1 MPNILNKVT
10 SDKLLSLIQ
19 TENYVGRIYSIDYEN
34 ALVLTNDAWK
44 QKVNGVPQNAFLI
57 ATTIEPSKYNE
68 TDEFDKE
75 VILLRVNGSCKL
87 PQDDDN
93 IRTKLDSIQ
102 NKTAT
107 YTAEQPDVLTQNLLQ
122 FSGLHC
128 RVLGTFYMKNQELQ
142 LGSDIENF
150 SSSLTQAVYLPKGEA
165 LKTIVNYVDPIRANK
180 SKEDF
185 KKMGIECEVEP
196 FEIGTVRYTSSDRL
210 QRREQEDLVPV
221 VIQPADF
228 LARRTAVLGMTRTG
242 KSNMVKQT
250 VSVVKKVS
258 NDANLKIGQLIFD
271 INGEYANANNQDN
284 GAISDIFKDDCVRY
298 RMMKTENFESL
309 LTNFYEQLEDGFQI
323 ISEVVKEEKAS
334 IAQDITTFI
343 NSFSTA
349 APEEEHEKKRYNVK
363 IALYKALL
371 YKSGFATNG
380 GEKVFFEANKGIV
393 QLLQDE
399 DNIDDNESSQDT
411 LFPQD
416 EVSNKI
422 NVKNPKLGLSIKETL
437 DWFSTLR
444 EKAVSKA
451 EKINKEKNHS
461 ENKKLWFEML
471 PSSTKG
477 KLWLDDVC
485 VAMLNM
491 IAQKNSSNSPMY
503 GYKCLFSAIKY
514 HTAERKSPV
523 SKEIYDYLNQGK
535 IVILDLSVGIA
546 TMREKIST
554 DLAKYIFNTSMNSF
568 TKGDNPPYIMI
579 YIEEAHNLIGKGM
592 PLTDM
597 WPRIAKEGAKYKIG
611 LVYATQEV
619 SSVHP
624 NILSNTENWFVSHLN
639 SENEI
644 KELDKFY
651 DFADFHKS
659 LLRAQDVGF
668 TRVKTLSSSFVVPV
682 QINKFDPEKWRN
694 K

>member
-1 MPNILNKVT
+1 MPSILSQVS
-10 SDKLLSLIQ
+10 SDKLVSLIKK
-19 TENYVGRIYSIDYEN
+19 ENIVGYVYKIDYDD
-34 ALVLTNDAWK
+34 ALVLTNDRWK
-44 QKVNGVPQNAFLI
+44 IEVGGVPQNSFLV
-57 ATTIEPSKYNE
+57 ATAIEPSRYNE

-102 NKTAT
+102 NKTAP
-107 YTAEQPDVLTQNLLQ
+107 YSDEQTDILTQKILQ
-122 FSGLHC
+122 YSGLQC
-128 RVLGTFYMKNQELQ
+128 RVLGTFYMKNQQLQ

-150 SSSLTQAVYLPKGEA
+150 SSSGTLNVYLPKGEA
-165 LKTIVNYVDPIRANK
+165 LETIVNYVDPIRASK

-185 KKMGIECEVEP
+185 KRMGINVDVEP
-196 FEIGTVRYTSSDRL
+196 FKIGTVRYTSSDRL
-210 QRREQEDLVPV
+210 QRRDKNDFVPV
-221 VIQPADF
+221 TIQPADF

-258 NDANLKIGQLIFD
+258 TDANLKIGQLIFD
-271 INGEYANANNQDN
+271 INGEYANANKQDN
-284 GAISDIFKDDCVRY
+284 GAISDIFENDCVRY
-298 RMMKTENFESL
+298 RMMKTDGFRNL
-309 LTNFYEQLEDGFQI
+309 LNNFYEQ
-323 ISEVVKEEKAS
+323 ISEGFSIICDQIKNDGNAS
-334 IAQDITTFI
+334 AGDIQNFMTA
-343 NSFSTA
+343 SFDEPDQNDWGTHNRWLLKTA
-349 APEEEHEKKRYNVK
+349 IYRC
-363 IALYKALL
+363 LL
-371 YKSGFATNG
+371 F
-380 GEKVFFEANKGIV
+380 
-393 QLLQDE
+393 
-399 DNIDDNESSQDT
+399 
-411 LFPQD
+411 
-416 EVSNKI
+416 
-422 NVKNPKLGLSIKETL
+422 
-437 DWFSTLR
+437 
-444 EKAVSKA
+444 KA
-451 EKINKEKNHS
+451 EYELKNENYSVIFPAGEENVRKKVGEDQKYDVFEILNKDGKKTGLIKMPIKKACQWFLKAREV
-461 ENKKLWFEML
+461 NKTTPLKD
-471 PSSTKG
+471 SNGSDN
-477 KLWLDDVC
+477 WLHEDC
-485 VAMLNM
+485 KAMLNM
-491 IAQKNSSNSPMY
+491 LAQKNDKDNYIKGYRILINAKEFHSCDRDDKEVY
-503 GYKCLFSAIKY
+503 G
-514 HTAERKSPV
+514 
-523 SKEIYDYLNQGK
+523 EIYKLLQDGK

-546 TMREKIST
+546 KMRERISS
-554 DLAKYIFNTSMNSF
+554 DLARYIFTTSMNTF
-568 TKGDNPPYIMI
+568 TDGKNPPHIMI

-682 QINKFDPEKWRN
+682 QIDKFDPEEWRN

>member
-1 MPNILNKVT
+1 MPIEILNKVAEN
-10 SDKLLSLIQ
+10 SDKLVSLIKK
-19 TENYVGRIYSIDYEN
+19 ENIVGYVYKIDYDD
-34 ALVLTNDAWK
+34 ALVLTNDRWK
-44 QKVNGVPQNAFLI
+44 IEVGGVPQNSFLV
-57 ATTIEPSKYNE
+57 ATAIEPSRYNE

-102 NKTAT
+102 NKTAP
-107 YTAEQPDVLTQNLLQ
+107 YSDEQTDILTQKILQ
-122 FSGLHC
+122 YSGLQC
-128 RVLGTFYMKNQELQ
+128 RVLGTFYMKNQQLQ

-150 SSSLTQAVYLPKGEA
+150 SSSGTLNVYLPKGEA
-165 LKTIVNYVDPIRANK
+165 LETIVNYVDPIRASK

-185 KKMGIECEVEP
+185 KRMGINVDVEP
-196 FEIGTVRYTSSDRL
+196 FKIGTVRYTSSDRL
-210 QRREQEDLVPV
+210 QRRDKNDFVPV
-221 VIQPADF
+221 TIQPADF

-258 NDANLKIGQLIFD
+258 TDANLKIGQLIFD
-271 INGEYANANNQDN
+271 INGEYANANKQDN
-284 GAISDIFKDDCVRY
+284 GAISDIFENDCVRY
-298 RMMKTENFESL
+298 RMMKTDGFRNL
-309 LTNFYEQLEDGFQI
+309 LNNFYEQ
-323 ISEVVKEEKAS
+323 ISEGFSIICDQIKNDGNASAGDIQNFMTASFDEPDPKDVGLHNRWLLKSAIYRCLLFKAEYELQDKNNYHILFAASKNVRDIVKEA
-334 IAQDITTFI
+334 
-343 NSFSTA
+343 
-349 APEEEHEKKRYNVK
+349 VK
-363 IALYKALL
+363 GKFRKQNDTETNEDYQKELDKWYLSLYKI
-371 YKSGFATNG
+371 SF
-380 GEKVFFEANKGIV
+380 V
-393 QLLQDE
+393 
-399 DNIDDNESSQDT
+399 NEQR
-411 LFPQD
+411 
-416 EVSNKI
+416 
-422 NVKNPKLGLSIKETL
+422 GLIKMPI
-437 DWFSTLR
+437 
-444 EKAVSKA
+444 SKA
-451 EKINKEKNHS
+451 CEWFLKVREINKTNPI
-461 ENKKLWFEML
+461 L
-471 PSSTKG
+471 STSG
-477 KLWLDDVC
+477 DDWLDGDC
-485 VAMLNM
+485 KAMLNM
-491 IAQKNSSNSPMY
+491 LAQKNDKDSYIRGYRILINAKEFHSCDRDNAEVY
-503 GYKCLFSAIKY
+503 G
-514 HTAERKSPV
+514 
-523 SKEIYDYLNQGK
+523 EIYKLLDEGK

-546 TMREKIST
+546 KMRDRISS
-554 DLAKYIFNTSMNSF
+554 DLARYIFTTSMNTF
-568 TKGDNPPYIMI
+568 TDGKNPPHIMI

-682 QINKFDPEKWRN
+682 QIDKFDPEKWRT

>member
-1 MPNILNKVT
+1 MPNDILNKIAEG
-10 SDKLLSLIQ
+10 SDKLVSLIQ

-44 QKVNGVPQNAFLI
+44 VRVGGVPQNAFLI
-57 ATTIEPSKYNE
+57 ATTIEPAKYNDV
-68 TDEFDKE
+68 DEFNRE

-87 PQDDDN
+87 PHDDDN

-107 YTAEQPDVLTQNLLQ
+107 YSEEQPDILTQNLLQ
-122 FSGLHC
+122 FSGLQC
-128 RVLGTFYMKNQELQ
+128 RVLGTFYMKGQVLH

-150 SSSLTQAVYLPKGEA
+150 SSSLTQAVYLPKGDA
-165 LKTIVNYVDPIRANK
+165 LKTIVNYVDPIRAKK

-185 KKMGIECEVEP
+185 EKMDIKGNVAP
-196 FEIGTVRYTSSDRL
+196 FEIGTIRYTSSDRL
-210 QRREQEDLVPV
+210 QRKEKNDFVPV
-221 VIQPADF
+221 FIQPVDF

-250 VSVVKKVS
+250 VSVVKNVS
-258 NDANLKIGQLIFD
+258 KNANLKIGQLIFD

-284 GAISDIFKDDCVRY
+284 GAISDIFKEDCVRY
-298 RMMKTENFESL
+298 RMLKTDDFESL
-309 LTNFYEQLEDGFQI
+309 LTNFYEQLEVGFQI
-323 ISEVVKEEKAS
+323 ITELVDEKKVPNDVK
-334 IAQDITTFI
+334 TFL
-343 NSFSTA
+343 NGMSFDE
-349 APEEEHEKKRYNVK
+349 PEEFGEKQRYKVR
-363 IALYKALL
+363 IAIYKALL
-371 YKSGFATNG
+371 YKAGFSCPNKITI
-380 GEKVFFEANKGIV
+380 KFEANKEIV
-393 QLLQDE
+393 DLVGKD
-399 DNIDDNESSQDT
+399 
-411 LFPQD
+411 
-416 EVSNKI
+416 
-422 NVKNPKLGLSIKETL
+422 PKLGLSLKETC
-437 DWFSTLR
+437 DWFIAFR
-444 EKAVSKA
+444 EAAK
-451 EKINKEKNHS
+451 KIAN
-461 ENKKLWFEML
+461 ENNTKIWREAIT
-471 PSSTKG
+471 SSSSG
-477 KLWLDDVC
+477 KPWLDEVSA
-485 VAMLNM
+485 AMVNM
-491 IAQKNSSNSPMY
+491 IVLKNDFDSGAY
-503 GYKCLFSAIKY
+503 GYRCLLPVKSY
-514 HTAERKSPV
+514 HTAERSTLV
-523 SKEIYDYLNQGK
+523 TKEIYNHLQDGK
-535 IVILDLSVGIA
+535 IVILDLSVGMA
-546 TMREKIST
+546 TMRERIST
-554 DLAKYIFNTSMNSF
+554 DLAKYIFNASMNCF

-644 KELDKFY
+644 RELDKFY

-682 QINKFDPEKWRN
+682 QINKFNPEEWRN

>member
-1 MPNILNKVT
+1 MLNILNKVS
-10 SDKLLSLIQ
+10 SDKLVSLIQ

-57 ATTIEPSKYNE
+57 ATTIDPSKYNE

-107 YTAEQPDVLTQNLLQ
+107 YNAEQHDVLTQNLLQ
-122 FSGLHC
+122 FSGLQC
-128 RVLGTFYMKNQELQ
+128 RVLGTFYMKNQKLQ

-150 SSSLTQAVYLPKGEA
+150 SSSLTQAVYLPKGNA
-165 LKTIVNYVDPIRANK
+165 LETIVNYVDPIRANK

-185 KKMGIECEVEP
+185 INMGIECDVEP
-196 FEIGTVRYTSSDRL
+196 FKIGTVRYTSSDRL
-210 QRREQEDLVPV
+210 QRNVDSDKVPV
-221 VIQPADF
+221 SIQPADF

-250 VSVVKKVS
+250 VSVVKDISKKV
-258 NDANLKIGQLIFD
+258 NLKIGQLIFD

-298 RMMKTENFESL
+298 RMIKTNGFESL
-309 LTNFYEQLEDGFQI
+309 LTNFYEQLEVGFQI
-323 ISEVVKEEKAS
+323 ITELVDEKKMPNDVKTFLTGMSFVEPD
-334 IAQDITTFI
+334 DIG
-343 NSFSTA
+343 
-349 APEEEHEKKRYNVK
+349 EKKRFKVRMA
-363 IALYKALL
+363 IYKALL
-371 YKSGFATNG
+371 FTAGFQYLSDA
-380 GEKVFFEANKGIV
+380 KIQFEANKNIV
-393 QLLQDE
+393 DLVGSD
-399 DNIDDNESSQDT
+399 
-411 LFPQD
+411 P
-416 EVSNKI
+416 
-422 NVKNPKLGLSIKETL
+422 KNGLTIKETR
-437 DWFSTLR
+437 DWFLQFRNVARTNATNNGNRIWRESITSSTGKPWLDEVCAAMVNMMALKNDTDTPMFGWKCLLPIKDYHTSERSTL
-444 EKAVSKA
+444 V
-451 EKINKEKNHS
+451 
-461 ENKKLWFEML
+461 
-471 PSSTKG
+471 T
-477 KLWLDDVC
+477 
-485 VAMLNM
+485 
-491 IAQKNSSNSPMY
+491 Q
-503 GYKCLFSAIKY
+503 
-514 HTAERKSPV
+514 
-523 SKEIYDYLNQGK
+523 EIYEHLQNGK

-546 TMREKIST
+546 TLREKIST
-554 DLAKYIFNTSMNSF
+554 DLAKYIFNTSMNIF
-568 TKGDNPPYIMI
+568 TKAGTPPHIMI
-579 YIEEAHNLIGKGM
+579 YIEEAHNLIGKDM
-592 PLTDM
+592 SLVEM

-619 SSVHP
+619 SSVNR

-682 QINKFDPEKWRN
+682 QIDKFDPEKWRN

>member
-1 MPNILNKVT
+1 MPNDILNKIAEG
-10 SDKLLSLIQ
+10 SDKLVSLIQ

-44 QKVNGVPQNAFLI
+44 EMVDGVPQNAFLI
-57 ATTIEPSKYNE
+57 ATTIEPTKYNKVA
-68 TDEFDKE
+68 EFNRE

-107 YTAEQPDVLTQNLLQ
+107 YSEEQPDILTQNLLQ
-122 FSGLHC
+122 FSGLQC
-128 RVLGTFYMKNQELQ
+128 RVLGTFYMKDQELH

-150 SSSLTQAVYLPKGEA
+150 SSSLTQAVYLPKGDA
-165 LKTIVNYVDPIRANK
+165 LKTIVNYVDSIRLKK

-185 KKMGIECEVEP
+185 EKMGIDKDVEP
-196 FEIGTVRYTSSDRL
+196 FEIGKVRYTSSDRL
-210 QRREQEDLVPV
+210 QRKDSNSLVPV
-221 VIQPADF
+221 FIQPSDF

-250 VSVVKKVS
+250 VSVVNRVS
-258 NDANLKIGQLIFD
+258 ENSSLPIGQLIFD
-271 INGEYANANNQDN
+271 INGEYANANEQDN
-284 GAISDIFKDDCVRY
+284 GAISDIFANDCVRY
-298 RMMKTENFESL
+298 RMIKSVGFKNL
-309 LTNFYEQLEDGFQI
+309 LNNFYEQIPEGFSVICEQIKNDGNAGAGDIQNFMTTSFEEPDKDDYGQHNRW
-323 ISEVVKEEKAS
+323 EVKSA
-334 IAQDITTFI
+334 IY
-343 NSFSTA
+343 
-349 APEEEHEKKRYNVK
+349 RCL
-363 IALYKALL
+363 LYKAEYELKNKESYYITFIVNSEIRKQVEEETDYKIITL
-371 YKSGFATNG
+371 GKSGRIKMPIAKACEWFLKAR
-380 GEKVFFEANKGIV
+380 EKN
-393 QLLQDE
+393 
-399 DNIDDNESSQDT
+399 
-411 LFPQD
+411 
-416 EVSNKI
+416 
-422 NVKNPKLGLSIKETL
+422 KETPL
-437 DWFSTLR
+437 
-444 EKAVSKA
+444 
-451 EKINKEKNHS
+451 
-461 ENKKLWFEML
+461 
-471 PSSTKG
+471 SSSSG
-477 KLWLDDVC
+477 DDWLDGDC
-485 VAMLNM
+485 KAMLNM
-491 IAQKNSSNSPMY
+491 LAQKNDKDSYIRGYRILINARDFHSCEREKEEVY
-503 GYKCLFSAIKY
+503 GEVYNCL
-514 HTAERKSPV
+514 
-523 SKEIYDYLNQGK
+523 KEGK
-535 IVILDLSVGIA
+535 IVILDLSVGMA
-546 TMREKIST
+546 TMREKIGT
-554 DLAKYIFNTSMNSF
+554 DLAKYIFNASMNCF

-644 KELDKFY
+644 RELDKFY

-682 QINKFDPEKWRN
+682 QINKFNPEEWRKSN
-694 K
+694 AVSE

>member
-1 MPNILNKVT
+1 MDSIINKVT
-10 SDKLLSLIQ
+10 SDTLVSLIQ
-19 TENYVGRIYSIDYEN
+19 TDNYVGRIYSIDYEN

-44 QKVNGVPQNAFLI
+44 QKINGVPQNAFLI
-57 ATTIEPSKYNE
+57 ATAIEPAKYNE
-68 TDEFDKE
+68 VDEFDRE

-107 YTAEQPDVLTQNLLQ
+107 YSAEQPDVLTQNLLQ

-150 SSSLTQAVYLPKGEA
+150 SSSLTQAVYLPKGDA
-165 LKTIVNYVDPIRANK
+165 LKTIVNYVDHNRKKK
-180 SKEDF
+180 SEEDF
-185 KKMGIECEVEP
+185 KNMGINQIVEP

-210 QRREQEDLVPV
+210 QRKDDNDKVPV
-221 VIQPADF
+221 SIQPADF

-258 NDANLKIGQLIFD
+258 KDANLKIGQLIFD
-271 INGEYANANNQDN
+271 INGEYANANGQDN
-284 GAISDIFKDDCVRY
+284 GAISEIFKEDCIRY
-298 RMMKTENFESL
+298 RMLKAEGFKNL
-309 LTNFYEQLEDGFQI
+309 LNNFYEQIPEGFSIICEQIKNDGN
-323 ISEVVKEEKAS
+323 AS
-334 IAQDITTFI
+334 SGDIQNFMTA
-343 NSFSTA
+343 SFDEPDRNDYGLHNRWELKSA
-349 APEEEHEKKRYNVK
+349 IYRCL
-363 IALYKALL
+363 LYKAEYELKD
-371 YKSGFATNG
+371 KSNYYVEFVANAKIR
-380 GEKVFFEANKGIV
+380 EKIEGKK
-393 QLLQDE
+393 E
-399 DNIDDNESSQDT
+399 DNKEDKYSVQAKGASGRIRMPIAKACEWFLNAREINKVDPLKSSSSG
-411 LFPQD
+411 
-416 EVSNKI
+416 E
-422 NVKNPKLGLSIKETL
+422 
-437 DWFSTLR
+437 DWFDGDC
-444 EKAVSKA
+444 K
-451 EKINKEKNHS
+451 
-461 ENKKLWFEML
+461 
-471 PSSTKG
+471 
-477 KLWLDDVC
+477 
-485 VAMLNM
+485 AMLNM
-491 IAQKNSSNSPMY
+491 LAQKNDKDSYIRGYRILINAKDFHSCERDNEEVY
-503 GYKCLFSAIKY
+503 GEVYNFLK
-514 HTAERKSPV
+514 
-523 SKEIYDYLNQGK
+523 DGK
-535 IVILDLSVGIA
+535 IVILDMSVGIA
-546 TMREKIST
+546 TMREKISK
-554 DLAKYIFNTSMNSF
+554 DIAKFIFNSSMNIF
-568 TKGDNPPYIMI
+568 TNGGRPPFIMI

-592 PLTDM
+592 PLTDT

-682 QINKFDPEKWRN
+682 QINEFKPEEWRN